1 MPLYTFLMDFKGG
14 TYIQQIED
22 SSPRRACLR
31 WAENLDTSN
40 IEGLGLKGRISLVEQ
55 MKDEEL
61 TPIKETINVWCVS
74 ALIQGSL
81 ALITL
86 IRTEREIIETV

>member
-14 TYIQQIED
+14 TYIRQIEAP
-22 SSPRRACLR
+22 SPRQACVK
-31 WAENLDTSN
+31 WAQSLDTSN
-40 IEGLGLKGRISLVEQ
+40 IEGLGIKGRTSLAEQ

-61 TPIKETINVWCVS
+61 TPINETINTWCVS
-74 ALIQGSL
+74 ALIRGSL

-86 IRTEREIIETV
+86 IRTEQGK